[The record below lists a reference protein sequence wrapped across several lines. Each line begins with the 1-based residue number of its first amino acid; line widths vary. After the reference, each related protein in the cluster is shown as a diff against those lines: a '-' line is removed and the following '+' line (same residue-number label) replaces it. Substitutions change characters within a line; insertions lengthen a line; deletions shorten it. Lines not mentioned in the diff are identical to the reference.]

1 MRRSSRRR
9 CAVLSILL
17 CAAGL
22 AAAGEPQVPPPAPN
36 GLQEAQVRFEQ
47 NQQADR
53 KDFNAKQAEARRA
66 FKDSIQGKAPEEQ
79 KALYAQFRA
88 RQKAERAAFN
98 REQKKK
104 RRASHKENGL
114 DLKSRQVSQSAAP

>member
-1 MRRSSRRR
+1 MRRASGRR
-9 CAVLSILL
+9 CVALSILL

-22 AAAGEPQVPPPAPN
+22 AAAGELRAPLAAPN
-36 GLQEAQVRFEQ
+36 GLQEAPVRFEQ
-47 NQQADR
+47 RQQADR
-53 KDFNAKQAEARRA
+53 RDFNAKQAEARRA

-88 RQKAERAAFN
+88 GQKAERAVFN

-104 RRASHKENGL
+104 RRAFLKENGL
-114 DLKSRQVSQSAAP
+114 DLKPRRVSPPAAH

>member
-1 MRRSSRRR
+1 
-9 CAVLSILL
+9 
-17 CAAGL
+17 L
-22 AAAGEPQVPPPAPN
+22 AAAGEPQIPPPVSN

-53 KDFNAKQAEARRA
+53 RDFNAKQAEARRA

-104 RRASHKENGL
+104 RRTFLRENGL
-114 DLKSRQVSQSAAP
+114 DLKSRRVSPPAAP

>member
-1 MRRSSRRR
+1 MRRSSGRR
-9 CAVLSILL
+9 CAALSILL

-22 AAAGEPQVPPPAPN
+22 AAAGEPQVPPPAPS

-53 KDFNAKQAEARRA
+53 KDFNAKQAEARRV

-104 RRASHKENGL
+104 RRTFLRENGL
-114 DLKSRQVSQSAAP
+114 DLKSRRVSPPAAP